1 MKNQLTRFFKEEEGL
16 ATIEIVL
23 ILVILAGIAF
33 LFKGAI
39 QKFFNSIKGAIE
51 TQIEQIN
58 TPMTPEGN

>member
-39 QKFFNSIKGAIE
+39 QSFFDKIKGAIE
-51 TQIEQIN
+51 TQIEDIN
-58 TPMTPEGN
+58 KPMTP